1 MPGQY
6 QLEIIDHRQVAPGH
20 FELTLPQ
27 QGELARAEPGQFV
40 SVLVRAPESFDPLL
54 RRPLS
59 IYRTAEDRFSL
70 LYRVVGR
77 GTRRLSQFRAGEALD
92 CVGPLGRGFTYRDL
106 SPGAKVVLVGGGVG
120 VPPLVFLSQK
130 LLQIGIVPEVFAGYA
145 SSEHVVGLGAWREA
159 GLEPVVSTDDGSLGY
174 RGYVTQVFAER
185 LAQGSVE
192 RVYACGPRPMLAEV
206 AALAGR
212 YGVDCQVAME
222 EWMACGIGVCLSCV
236 TKVQEGGANRWVRVC
251 REGPV
256 FDARKV
262 VWQGGS

>member
-1 MPGQY
+1 M
-6 QLEIIDHRQVAPGH
+6 
-20 FELTLPQ
+20 
-27 QGELARAEPGQFV
+27 
-40 SVLVRAPESFDPLL
+40 
-54 RRPLS
+54 
-59 IYRTAEDRFSL
+59 
-70 LYRVVGR
+70 
-77 GTRRLSQFRAGEALD
+77 
-92 CVGPLGRGFTYRDL
+92 
-106 SPGAKVVLVGGGVG
+106 
-120 VPPLVFLSQK
+120 
-130 LLQIGIVPEVFAGYA
+130 
-145 SSEHVVGLGAWREA
+145 
-159 GLEPVVSTDDGSLGY
+159 EPVVSTDDGSWATGDTSP
-174 RGYVTQVFAER
+174 RCCRR

-236 TKVQEGGANRWVRVC
+236 PRSKEGGANRWARVC

>member
-6 QLEIIDHRQVAPGH
+6 LLEIIDHREVAPGY

-27 QGELARAEPGQFV
+27 IGELARAEPGQFV
-40 SVLVRAPESFDPLL
+40 NVLVRAPESFDPLL

-59 IYRTAEDRFSL
+59 IYRIAEDRFSL

-77 GTRRLSQFRAGEALD
+77 GTRRLSQLRAGDVLD

-106 SPGAKVVLVGGGVG
+106 LPGAKVVLVGGGVG
-120 VPPLVFLSQK
+120 IPPLVFLSQK
-130 LLQIGIVPEVFAGYA
+130 LLENGIVPEVFAGFA
-145 SSEHVVGLGAWREA
+145 SAEHVVGLNAWREA
-159 GLEPVVSTDDGSLGY
+159 GLEPVVSTDDGSLGH
-174 RGYVTQVFAER
+174 RGYVTEVFAER
-185 LAQGSVE
+185 LTRGSVE
-192 RVYACGPRPMLAEV
+192 RVYTCGPRPMLAKV
-206 AALAGR
+206 ATLAGR
-212 YGVDCQVAME
+212 FGVACQVAME

-236 TKVQEGGANRWVRVC
+236 TKVQEDGAIRWARVC

-256 FDARKV
+256 FDGRKV